1 MTKINLIKTFVFAST
16 ALPFTT
22 GFAMDWLFRS
32 GGMFAAEGGL
42 LTGSKIPINST
53 SQKEYDDES
62 AKSGL
67 SKAAIE
73 KIKTSKLYGLEG
85 FATGTA
91 VLGYEGYSNNLE
103 WQSSLDLKAS
113 AGAGNSSGQFFS
125 PAFDPVFPLQGRGGR
140 NSGWLAGGEW
150 NLNWLPLNSLSLH
163 TKAGFFNGA
172 DLFKQSFSRFLIEP
186 DLEFKTGGITIN
198 PGFSWQRI
206 LSLDA
211 LPAADVS
218 AWSIDLEW
226 VINRT
231 IRLQNPKGYPLMK
244 VWRSSALGSPLLVT
258 ALENEGRF
266 FEINLTPRINLSGGL
281 SFASHFRSVSGSEQ
295 SYIAP
300 SLATELNRR
309 GRQQNDWRPPAASA
323 DFSSQ
328 KIEWRNSLNQKIAT
342 NWNIYGT
349 VLYTNQS
356 SSFTQSPNS
365 NLRYSD
371 LIDSARES
379 SFRYFFGS
387 EFLL

>member
-1 MTKINLIKTFVFAST
+1 MRITTITKILFPA
-16 ALPFTT
+16 AFTLT
-22 GFAMDWLFRS
+22 CSAVYGMDWQFRS

-42 LTGSKIPINST
+42 LTGSKVSINSS

-67 SKAAIE
+67 SKSATE
-73 KIKTSKLYGLEG
+73 KIKTTKLYGFEG

-103 WQSSLDLKAS
+103 WHSSLDLKAS
-113 AGAGNSSGQFFS
+113 AGAGNSSGQFYS

-150 NLNWLPLNSLSLH
+150 NLHWMPLNSLSMHLR
-163 TKAGFFNGA
+163 TGFANGA
-172 DLFKQSFSRFLIEP
+172 DQFKQPFSRILIDPE
-186 DLEFKTGGITIN
+186 LEFKTGGVTIN

-206 LSLDA
+206 LGADA
-211 LPAADVS
+211 LPAADIS
-218 AWSIDLEW
+218 SWAIDLEW
-226 VINRT
+226 IINRT
-231 IRLQNPKGYPLMK
+231 FRMQNPKGYSLVK
-244 VWRSSALGSPLLVT
+244 VWRSAALGSPILVT

-266 FEINLTPRINLSGGL
+266 FEINITPRINLSGGL
-281 SFASHFRSVSGSEQ
+281 SFISHFRSISGSEQ

-300 SLATELNRR
+300 SLAAELNRR

-323 DFSSQ
+323 DYSSL
-328 KIEWRNSLNQKIAT
+328 KIEWRNSLNQKIGT

-349 VLYTNQS
+349 VLYTSQS
-356 SSFTQSPNS
+356 NSFTQSPNS

-379 SFRYFFGS
+379 SLRYFLGS